1 MCFQFRLSNIY
12 HPYGYHLKCSHYM
25 TSLLLLLF
33 YFVFLLNIL
42 DENPNDLDQS
52 VLLHVIYFLI
62 FWVASFRNV
71 LINRRTEHKT

>member
-1 MCFQFRLSNIY
+1 
-12 HPYGYHLKCSHYM
+12 M

-71 LINRRTEHKT
+71 LINRRTEHKTWRTTENTKKN

>member
-1 MCFQFRLSNIY
+1 
-12 HPYGYHLKCSHYM
+12 M